1 MNVVMLCIISMFISL
16 LVTYHCLLTLL
27 RERYRKKISNSQN
40 CITEFK
46 VDLKAA
52 ETIHRDKNS
61 GHQLEVDN
69 DPVRAIM
76 EATQLPN
83 KVIKYLFVDHSV
95 VIELL
100 KQ

>member
-1 MNVVMLCIISMFISL
+1 M
-16 LVTYHCLLTLL
+16 
-27 RERYRKKISNSQN
+27 
-40 CITEFK
+40 
-46 VDLKAA
+46 DLKAA